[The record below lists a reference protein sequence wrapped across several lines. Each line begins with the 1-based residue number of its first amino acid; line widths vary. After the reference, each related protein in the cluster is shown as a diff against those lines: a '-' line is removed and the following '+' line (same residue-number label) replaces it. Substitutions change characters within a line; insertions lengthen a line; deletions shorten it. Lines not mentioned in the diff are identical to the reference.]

1 MSHNDRAKTWLEPN
15 YQLARANTQF
25 SSSQLNWTLHS
36 GMYSYLII
44 FSAYY
49 SPNGQRLLRPQKG
62 INIVLYEDGTTRKI
76 VVK

>member
-1 MSHNDRAKTWLEPN
+1 M
-15 YQLARANTQF
+15 NTAGL
-25 SSSQLNWTLHS
+25 SRCVRKVPT
-36 GMYSYLII
+36 
-44 FSAYY
+44 AYY